1 MQAAELAD
9 QLMAGA
15 QIKMIGIREDD
26 FRAEFLER
34 FITQAFDG
42 GLRSDRKE
50 ERSLDGA
57 VGCSQAAAARA
68 ERISSQDFKRKIH
81 TSSLSE
87 ENPRHH
93 GEE

>member
-1 MQAAELAD
+1 MQAAKLAD
-9 QLMAGA
+9 QLVAGA
-15 QIKMIGIREDD
+15 QIKVIGIREDD
-26 FRAEFLER
+26 FRAEFFEG
-34 FITQAFDG
+34 FIAQAFYG
-42 GLRSDRKE
+42 GLRSNRQE

-57 VGCSQAAAARA
+57 MGRGHVAAART
-68 ERISSQDFKRKIH
+68 ERISFQDFKRKFH